1 MAEIL
6 NRQNTSTKHL
16 VQQAHLLG
24 QQMKNGFSFL
34 VLHHDF
40 QPGLGKL
47 ILLEL
52 VSEVL
57 FWFSTSSNSL
67 MVPLENA
74 KPALCLIFMMSRDKE
89 LFGINA
95 LLHIVIECSL
105 DPVLSENI
113 NGNTQNSLFAVI
125 YVLPNKGEKV
135 QIVFINLCNVNH
147 YLLLFCF

>member
-1 MAEIL
+1 
-6 NRQNTSTKHL
+6 
-16 VQQAHLLG
+16 
-24 QQMKNGFSFL
+24 
-34 VLHHDF
+34 
-40 QPGLGKL
+40 
-47 ILLEL
+47 
-52 VSEVL
+52 
-57 FWFSTSSNSL
+57 